1 MRSTGEQVCALR
13 RLPGNDGAAHARCPG
28 ERIRKLCRHRA
39 HFAHRGIF
47 FEDHFAVPVG
57 VNLQRVTA
65 ADNTDIEN
73 LVLLTARTLDNAAF
87 FAGFDA

>member
-1 MRSTGEQVCALR
+1 MLFGDVQ
-13 RLPGNDGAAHARCPG
+13 G
-28 ERIRKLCRHRA
+28 
-39 HFAHRGIF
+39 
-47 FEDHFAVPVG
+47 HFAVPVG

-73 LVLLTARTLDNAAF
+73 LVLLTARTLDYAAF